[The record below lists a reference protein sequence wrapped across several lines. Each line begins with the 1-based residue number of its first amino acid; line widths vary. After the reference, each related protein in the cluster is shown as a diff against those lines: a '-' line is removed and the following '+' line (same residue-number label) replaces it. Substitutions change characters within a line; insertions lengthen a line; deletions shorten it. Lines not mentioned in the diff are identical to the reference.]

1 MAASL
6 AAENSPAAIVTK
18 AGPQGELADLC
29 AALEDVELLACYI
42 TDLKKDALEKEAA
55 VLRAILDRITPLVPV
70 LSKEYEAFYR
80 PMIIILTK
88 RDEVPFPT
96 ERTTYFFS
104 EQKLI
109 LYDNGH
115 LIKAHRFGEFCE
127 GPRPGWELTE
137 EAEMSAEEAIKAFG
151 LPAIAEG
158 IIAVFEWAHSAVI
171 LMDEL
176 EAKLAALSGALE
188 ALKCTQ

>member
-6 AAENSPAAIVTK
+6 AVENSPAAILTK
-18 AGPQGELADLC
+18 AGPHEDLVSLC
-29 AALEDVELLACYI
+29 TTLGDVELLAGCI
-42 TDLKKDALEKEAA
+42 TDLKKDTLEKEAA
-55 VLRAILDRITPLVPV
+55 VLRVILGRITPLVPV

-80 PMIIILTK
+80 PMVVILTK
-88 RDEVPFPT
+88 KDEVPFPT

-158 IIAVFEWAHSAVI
+158 IIDVFEWAHSAVI

-176 EAKLAALSGALE
+176 EGKLAALSGVLE
-188 ALKCTQ
+188 ALRCTQ

>member
-6 AAENSPAAIVTK
+6 AAENSPAANQ
-18 AGPQGELADLC
+18 PQARPHEDLVSLC
-29 AALEDVELLACYI
+29 AALGDVELLAGCI
-42 TDLKKDALEKEAA
+42 TNLKKETLEKEAA

-70 LSKEYEAFYR
+70 LSKEYEVFYR
-80 PMIIILTK
+80 PIVVILTK
-88 RDEVPFPT
+88 KDEVPFPT

-127 GPRPGWELTE
+127 GPRPGWELTK

-151 LPAIAEG
+151 LPAIADG
-158 IIAVFEWAHSAVI
+158 ITALFEWAHSTVI

-176 EAKLAALSGALE
+176 EGKLAALSSILE
-188 ALKCTQ
+188 TLKCTQ

>member
-6 AAENSPAAIVTK
+6 ASGEIPAALSPK
-18 AGPQGELADLC
+18 AGPHGELADLC
-29 AALEDVELLACYI
+29 AALGDVEWLAGQV
-42 TDLKKDALEKEAA
+42 DNLKKETLEKEAT
-55 VLRAILDRITPLVPV
+55 VLREILDRITPLVPV

-80 PMIIILTK
+80 PMVVILTK

-96 ERTTYFFS
+96 EKTTFFFS
-104 EQKLI
+104 EQRLI

-127 GPRPGWELTE
+127 GPRPGWEMTE
-137 EAEMSAEEAIKAFG
+137 EAEMTAEAAIKAYG

-158 IIAVFEWAHSAVI
+158 IMALFEWARSAIV
-171 LMDEL
+171 LKEEL
-176 EAKLAALSGALE
+176 EARLAALSGVLE
-188 ALKCTQ
+188 ALRCTQ

>member
-6 AAENSPAAIVTK
+6 AAENSPAANLPQ
-18 AGPQGELADLC
+18 AGPHEDLVSLC
-29 AALEDVELLACYI
+29 TTLGDVELLAGCI
-42 TDLKKDALEKEAA
+42 TDLKKDTLEKEAA

-70 LSKEYEAFYR
+70 LSKEYEIFYR
-80 PMIIILTK
+80 PMVVILTK

-151 LPAIAEG
+151 LPAIADG
-158 IIAVFEWAHSAVI
+158 IIDVFEWAHSAVI

-176 EAKLAALSGALE
+176 EAKLAALSGVLE

>member
-6 AAENSPAAIVTK
+6 AEGDGLAALLPK
-18 AGPQGELADLC
+18 SGPQGELADLC
-29 AALEDVELLACYI
+29 TALGDVELLAECI
-42 TDLKKDALEKEAA
+42 TNLKKETLEKEAA

-80 PMIIILTK
+80 PMVVILTK
-88 RDEVPFPT
+88 KDEVPFPS

-176 EAKLAALSGALE
+176 EGKLAALSGALE

>member
-1 MAASL
+1 ML
-6 AAENSPAAIVTK
+6 DKNTRCAAENSPMAIIEK
-18 AGPQGELADLC
+18 AGLHGDIADLC
-29 AALEDVELLACYI
+29 AALGDVEWLAGQVSS
-42 TDLKKDALEKEAA
+42 LKKETLEKEAI
-55 VLRAILDRITPLVPV
+55 VLKAILGRITPLVPV

-80 PMIIILTK
+80 PMVVILTK

-104 EQKLI
+104 EQRLI

-137 EAEMSAEEAIKAFG
+137 EAEMSAKDAIKTFG
-151 LPAIAEG
+151 LPAITEG
-158 IIAVFEWAHSAVI
+158 IMVLFEWASSVAI
-171 LMDEL
+171 LKEEL
-176 EAKLAALSGALE
+176 EARLSRLVKVLEDLA
-188 ALKCTQ
+188 